1 MVKPD
6 YLCLMTAEVPD
17 LPGSLGSSSTYPF
30 VGRGAEMETLRA
42 LVPRAPGEG
51 RRIALISG
59 EPGVGK
65 SRLVREFATATAGDR
80 AFVLYGSC
88 DAAVRAPYGPFVE
101 AIDQLLREG
110 DIEDLRAALGES
122 GELVRLVP
130 DLPNLVDGLPEP
142 VAADSD
148 TERHRLHMAVADL
161 LEAVSRSRP
170 IVLVIEDAHW
180 ADAPTLQLL
189 RHLARSTWNARV
201 LVLMTVRESSEERS
215 PELDETLADLQRS
228 EHVARIRL
236 AGLSGSEVA
245 DLVAAVVGERAG
257 EGDESELAELAGA
270 IHDLTAG
277 NAFLVCELWRA
288 LAETGIVEV
297 AAGSVRLT
305 APLAELGT
313 PESVRDVVSQR
324 LSRLTAATAELLEL
338 AAVAGPEFELAAIR
352 RAARLPEP
360 ELAAALEGAVA
371 WGMLEELPP
380 PRLAFRFT
388 HELVRRALYDRL
400 SALRR
405 AELHLRVGEG
415 LEEDG
420 SRSIRQVVDLAHHF
434 GAAAELGGAERAI
447 AYNREA
453 ARSAVAA
460 LAYDDAADHLQAAIE
475 IGVEPAA
482 ERAAVLLD
490 LGAAGN
496 RAGRTPEALA
506 AFTEVAEIAR
516 AADDPALLAAA
527 AIGYEDACWRPGL
540 VTGGAVERLEEGL
553 AALGEGDQQLRIDLL
568 AGLGRALGFQGQPD
582 RAAIVRENAV
592 ALSRASGDRRGLA
605 RVLVRSYWL
614 RGSTPL
620 AEILAMLTEAG
631 DIASELG
638 DWEIEAEAIGWRV
651 PTLAAL
657 CDLEAA
663 AAEAALLEEMA
674 ARTRQPFTDHIAA
687 QYGSALALCAGELDE
702 AERLARRSRDWAELL
717 SGRAVSGTF
726 GIQMFGIRREQG
738 RLAELAPA
746 LRVLAA
752 DPERVGPWR
761 PGLAAVLVELGMESE
776 ARHELAVIAAEGIE
790 RYRPSLWLGSLTYL
804 TDAAAALGDRRMAA
818 IVYPELLPFAGT
830 NVMIGHLVACQGS
843 ADRYLGMLAAT
854 LGDAAAAERHFE
866 AAMELNRKMGTP
878 TWLAH
883 TACEY
888 GRFLH
893 GHERAR
899 ADSLLAEATAI
910 AERFGLKALLGRLR
924 SLGGEPAPPAGPEG
938 LSPREVQVLALV
950 ARGFSNRRI
959 GEELSIS
966 EHTAAN
972 HIRSI
977 LRKTEC
983 ANRTEAASFA
993 HRHGLVSI

>member
-6 YLCLMTAEVPD
+6 YLSSMTAEALD

-30 VGRGAEMETLRA
+30 VGRGAELEKLRA

-59 EPGVGK
+59 DPGVGK
-65 SRLVREFATATAGDR
+65 SRLVREFAAATAGDR

-101 AIDQLLREG
+101 AIDQLLREADG
-110 DIEDLRAALGES
+110 EELRAALAES

-130 DLPNLVDGLPEP
+130 ELPNLVDGLPEP

-161 LEAVSRSRP
+161 LEAVSRAQP

-189 RHLARSTWNARV
+189 RHLARSAWGARV

-245 DLVAAVVGERAG
+245 DLVAAVVGSGAG
-257 EGDESELAELAGA
+257 EGDAAELAELAGA

-288 LAETGIVEV
+288 LAETGMVEV
-297 AAGSVRLT
+297 VAGSVRLT

-324 LSRLTAATAELLEL
+324 LARLSAATAELLEL
-338 AAVAGPEFELAAIR
+338 AAVAGPEFELGAIR

-360 ELAAALEGAVA
+360 ELAAALEQAVA
-371 WGMLEELPP
+371 WGMLEELP

-415 LEEDG
+415 LEGDG

-482 ERAAVLLD
+482 ERAAVLLE

-496 RAGRTPEALA
+496 RAGRAAEALA

-620 AEILAMLTEAG
+620 AEILAMLTEAR

-638 DWEIEAEAIGWRV
+638 DWEIEAEATGWRV

-657 CDLEAA
+657 CDLDAA
-663 AAEAALLEEMA
+663 AAEVGLLEGMA
-674 ARTRQPFTDHIAA
+674 AHTRQPFTDHIAA

-776 ARHELAVIAAEGIE
+776 ARHELAVIGAEGIE

-866 AAMELNRKMGTP
+866 AALELNRKMGTP

-888 GRFLH
+888 GRFLR

-899 ADSLLAEATAI
+899 ADTLLAEATAI
-910 AERFGLKALLGRLR
+910 AERFGLEALLGRLR
-924 SLGGEPAPPAGPEG
+924 SLGGGTPPPSGPDG

-950 ARGFSNRRI
+950 ARGLSNRRI

-977 LRKTEC
+977 LRKTDC

>member
-1 MVKPD
+1 MVNSD
-6 YLCLMTAEVPD
+6 YLSFMTAEIPE
-17 LPGSLGSSSTYPF
+17 LPGSLGSSTYPF
-30 VGRGAEMETLRA
+30 VGRGAEMEKLRA
-42 LVPRAPGEG
+42 LVPRASGEG

-65 SRLVREFATATAGDR
+65 SRLVREFAAAAAADR
-80 AFVLYGSC
+80 ALVLSGSC

-110 DIEDLRAALGES
+110 DIEDLRGALGES
-122 GELVRLVP
+122 GELARLVP
-130 DLPNLVDGLPEP
+130 ELPNLVDGLPEP
-142 VAADSD
+142 VEADPD

-161 LEAVSRSRP
+161 LEAVSRPQP

-189 RHLARSTWNARV
+189 RHLARSSWSARV
-201 LVLMTVRESSEERS
+201 LILMTVRESSEERT

-245 DLVAAVVGERAG
+245 DLVAAVVGGLAG
-257 EGDESELAELAGA
+257 DGDANELAELAGA

-297 AAGSVRLT
+297 TAGSVRLT

-324 LSRLTAATAELLEL
+324 LSRLAPATTELLEL
-338 AAVAGPEFELAAIR
+338 AAVAGPEFELGAIR
-352 RAARLPEP
+352 RAARLPEA
-360 ELAAALEGAVA
+360 ELGAALEQAVA

-420 SRSIRQVVDLAHHF
+420 SRSARQVVDLAHHF

-460 LAYDDAADHLQAAIE
+460 LAYGDAADHLRAAIE

-490 LGAAGN
+490 LGAAAN
-496 RAGRTPEALA
+496 RAGRTGDALV
-506 AFTEVAEIAR
+506 AFTAVAEIAR
-516 AADDPALLAAA
+516 TTDEPALLAAA
-527 AIGYEDACWRPGL
+527 AVGYEDACWRPGL
-540 VTGGAVERLEEGL
+540 VTSGAVERLEEGL

-620 AEILAMLTEAG
+620 AEILAMLTEAR

-638 DWEIEAEAIGWRV
+638 DWETETEAAGWRV
-651 PTLAAL
+651 PTLVAL

-663 AAEAALLEEMA
+663 QAEVGLLEAMA
-674 ARTRQPFTDHIAA
+674 GHTRQPFTDHIAA

-702 AERLARRSRDWAELL
+702 AERLARRSRDWGELL

-726 GIQMFGIRREQG
+726 GIQMFGVRREQG
-738 RLAELAPA
+738 RLAEMAPA

-761 PGLAAVLVELGMESE
+761 PGLAVVLVELGMESE
-776 ARHELAVIAAEGIE
+776 ARHELAVIAAEGID

-818 IVYPELLPFAGT
+818 LVYPELLPFAGT

-854 LGDAAAAERHFE
+854 LGDATAAERHFE
-866 AAMELNRKMGTP
+866 LAIERNRQMGAP

-888 GRFLH
+888 GRFLE
-893 GHERAR
+893 GRDPGRA
-899 ADSLLAEATAI
+899 AALLAEATSI
-910 AERFGLKALLGRLR
+910 ADRLGLDGLRSRLR
-924 SLGGEPAPPAGPEG
+924 SLGSDPPVPAGPDG
-938 LSPREVQVLALV
+938 LSPREVQVLSLV
-950 ARGFSNRRI
+950 ARGLSNRQI

-977 LRKTEC
+977 LRKTES